1 MRILHLVTRSQRRGA
16 ELVALELARALDGLG
31 CEDRVIALA
40 RAFDGSAVDELP
52 SLTARSDLGVRT
64 LFASARALRREL
76 ARDPVDIVLAH
87 GGRAAE
93 IAVLA
98 RRGSSPRVV
107 WQRILG
113 VPPRFMHPLR
123 RGWSR
128 LLLRRADA
136 AVALTG
142 QLENEMRQLGFKGR
156 VWRISNFRDP
166 TRFEGLNRA
175 AEGKLLRGELGIGSD
190 EPLIGFVGHLIA
202 QKRPDRAVEVLSDV
216 HRLGTRAHLVIAG
229 DGPLRAS
236 IERRVADRHL
246 DGFVHVLGE
255 REDVEHIF
263 GGVDVFVLTS
273 DDEGVPGV
281 LIEAQMAGCPVVAP
295 PIGGVRD
302 VIEDG
307 VTGTITA
314 RTDAS
319 EMAIAVVDLLDD
331 RERRTRMV
339 DAARARA
346 SRFTT
351 SRAAR
356 IYADC
361 LAELV
366 NCDLTVRDE

>member
-1 MRILHLVTRSQRRGA
+1 VRILHVVTRSQRRGA

-31 CEDRVIALA
+31 CEDRVFALA

-52 SLTARSDLGVRT
+52 SLTARSDLGIRT

-76 ARDPVDIVLAH
+76 AREPVDIVLAH

-98 RRGSSPRVV
+98 RRGPSPRIV

-123 RGWSR
+123 RRWSR

-142 QLENEMRQLGFKGR
+142 QLENELRQLGFSGR
-156 VWRISNFRDP
+156 IWRISNFRDP

-175 AEGKLLRGELGIGSD
+175 EEGKRLRAELGIGSD
-190 EPLIGFVGHLIA
+190 EPLLGFVGHLIA
-202 QKRPDRAVEVLSDV
+202 QKRPDRAVEVLADV

-236 IERRVADRHL
+236 IEGRVADRRL

-319 EMAIAVVDLLDD
+319 EIAVAVVDLLAD
-331 RERRTRMV
+331 RERRTRMA
-339 DAARARA
+339 DAARVRA

-356 IYADC
+356 VYADC
-361 LAELV
+361 LTGLL
-366 NCDLTVRDE
+366 NCDLTVREE